1 MGFEYMFFDE
11 ALRDRFV
18 SIVGD
23 RGVACELRA
32 DAIEGFV
39 VEGFVVEVPDGL
51 PDDLM
56 DAIDAEHANLMNEQM
71 VQAEST
77 EGWVTH
83 QVAGVDVTLADGRS
97 FVVRLPGP
105 IARQLLENF
114 TPDDVQA
121 LVTAIAESI
130 EHPINGPL
138 CKKA

>member
-18 SIVGD
+18 SFIGD
-23 RGVACELRA
+23 RGVAAEVRA
-32 DAIEGFV
+32 DAMA
-39 VEGFVVEVPDGL
+39 GFVVEVPD
-51 PDDLM
+51 DLSEDVM
-56 DAIDAEHANLMNEQM
+56 DALDAEHASLMDEQM

-105 IARQLLENF
+105 IARQLLEKF
-114 TPDDVQA
+114 TTDDIQS

-130 EHPINGPL
+130 EHPIDGPL